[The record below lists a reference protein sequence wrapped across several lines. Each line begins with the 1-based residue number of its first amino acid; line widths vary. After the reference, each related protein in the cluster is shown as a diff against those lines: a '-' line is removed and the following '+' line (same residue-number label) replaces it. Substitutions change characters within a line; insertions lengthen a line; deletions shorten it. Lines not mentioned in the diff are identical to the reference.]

1 MSRPLIPWWSL
12 PPVAVASIAI
22 ALCVACLM
30 GCATDRELAMAYV
43 QPGHVVKPAVY
54 VYVADP
60 HAACVANGVIPAE
73 HAARLIKV
81 GRYIEGCTDL
91 YAKINARV
99 ATTILPFNAPAD
111 LREHEELHRLRGS
124 WHK

>member
-1 MSRPLIPWWSL
+1 
-12 PPVAVASIAI
+12 
-22 ALCVACLM
+22 
-30 GCATDRELAMAYV
+30 MAYV

-54 VYVADP
+54 VYVTDP

-73 HAARLIKV
+73 HAARLLKV